1 MNKIERIYPLLIT
14 VVNVLLYFYIGS
26 HYSLVEKTIEVIA
39 DNLTTIAS
47 TLLGFL
53 LTILTIMESIQTRSI
68 KIIRQAGGYP
78 KLISYLHLAIIA
90 SFIAIPVV
98 LITKVYLQEGYK
110 NVYVYS
116 ILLFTEY
123 YLLLTSFRFIV
134 LFIRII
140 KT

>member
-1 MNKIERIYPLLIT
+1 MNKFERTYPLLIT
-14 VVNVLLYFYIGS
+14 VVSVLLYFYVGS
-26 HYSLVEKTIEVIA
+26 HYPLIEKTIEVIA

-78 KLISYLHLAIIA
+78 KLISYLHLAIMA

-116 ILLFTEY
+116 ILLFTEF

>member
-1 MNKIERIYPLLIT
+1 M
-14 VVNVLLYFYIGS
+14 
-26 HYSLVEKTIEVIA
+26 
-39 DNLTTIAS
+39 
-47 TLLGFL
+47 
-53 LTILTIMESIQTRSI
+53 
-68 KIIRQAGGYP
+68 
-78 KLISYLHLAIIA
+78 A

-123 YLLLTSFRFIV
+123 YLLLTNFRFVV